1 MIKIDKPDSK
11 ILEAL
16 VQNSR
21 LPLTKLC
28 KFAHLSRENAH
39 YRLNRL
45 MKLGVVKSLNAIVN
59 TELLGF
65 KQNSLFLQLNKINKQ
80 KENQI
85 ISVLK
90 NHKSISWIGL
100 LTGRWSLAI
109 DIYARN
115 EEELARNLHEILNIC
130 GNHIGEY
137 ALLPIE
143 VKEYF
148 IYKVINLKPKNS
160 EIKHPIIRPK
170 MDKINFRI
178 IEMLN
183 ANSRTT
189 YAELSKYLK
198 LTANAIKK
206 RIKLL
211 EKEKIIL
218 GYSSLLNHKSLGYE
232 WYGLQLKLIKFDD
245 KSIEDFIKYLRE
257 HPKVIFYYKYVSGF
271 WNFDLGV
278 LVKESSELRDFIN
291 ELRDKFAETIKINDS
306 FLLLEEITENV
317 LPKIMFL

>member
-100 LTGRWSLAI
+100 
-109 DIYARN
+109 
-115 EEELARNLHEILNIC
+115 
-130 GNHIGEY
+130 
-137 ALLPIE
+137 
-143 VKEYF
+143 
-148 IYKVINLKPKNS
+148 
-160 EIKHPIIRPK
+160 
-170 MDKINFRI
+170 
-178 IEMLN
+178 
-183 ANSRTT
+183 
-189 YAELSKYLK
+189 
-198 LTANAIKK
+198 
-206 RIKLL
+206 
-211 EKEKIIL
+211 
-218 GYSSLLNHKSLGYE
+218 
-232 WYGLQLKLIKFDD
+232 
-245 KSIEDFIKYLRE
+245 
-257 HPKVIFYYKYVSGF
+257 
-271 WNFDLGV
+271 
-278 LVKESSELRDFIN
+278 
-291 ELRDKFAETIKINDS
+291 
-306 FLLLEEITENV
+306 
-317 LPKIMFL
+317 